1 MPAVQKCH
9 CPLPPLCPSALHLTC
24 LHPSTPSSLALLHCR
39 GIPLPL
45 YDYPAWSD
53 ASGAEVWLPRPPG
66 LDGENGWFVVRL
78 TSTDDEG
85 WMYATAFNR
94 LQV

>member
-1 MPAVQKCH
+1 MIPPHHHSSPHSSPH
-9 CPLPPLCPSALHLTC
+9 CNTTTALYR
-24 LHPSTPSSLALLHCR
+24 R

-53 ASGAEVWLPRPPG
+53 ASGAEVWLPRPPS